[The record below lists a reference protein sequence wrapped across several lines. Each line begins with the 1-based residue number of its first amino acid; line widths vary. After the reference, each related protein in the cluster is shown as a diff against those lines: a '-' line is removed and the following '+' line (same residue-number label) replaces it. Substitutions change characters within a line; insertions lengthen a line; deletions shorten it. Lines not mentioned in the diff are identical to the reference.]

1 MIRDNFLVKKNLV
14 SLNIVQKCIE
24 CSQNLLPL
32 ENNVNLVL
40 PGVLAIWLETSHSNN
55 TILKNKASETII
67 KYLDNPETTHSDF
80 GRCVINFIHGEM
92 FEKWREIM
100 NLLKAIK
107 VKNRKIFE
115 AISEDVNIE
124 IEKMAQR
131 RPHVGLLVRSEF
143 QKLL

>member
-40 PGVLAIWLETSHSNN
+40 PGVLAIWLETSQSNN